1 MIDKSN
7 DFINCLVETETGR
20 ELARLQASK
29 QFELYTGMEFPL

>member
-29 QFELYTGMEFPL
+29 QFELYTGKKFPL